1 MLVMLGWYMDA
12 WMLVSQNQKS
22 TVLFLSA
29 HGSSMS
35 AQLCRHSRIRIQ
47 CRICS
52 APPTIIYL
60 DGTSPDRA
68 PTASADLQPSK
79 RVRDVCASN
88 TGVASAAARSASGGA
103 AASRPDVRPA
113 SSGSRSLKRAA
124 ASGKSICTD
133 PRRASHSVSNTASQE
148 GSYAASER
156 PTHTESQGGSY
167 AASGRPT
174 HAESL
179 GGSHAASGE
188 STHAE
193 SQGGSRAASGRSTHA
208 ESRGG
213 SHAASGESR
222 GGSHAASKGSQAESQ
237 KSTLEESRRASRAS
251 GKSPHTES
259 HGDDAAGSRPK
270 RSNTQRL
277 PHSVRGRAGVPASVV
292 RHAVALSVAH
302 VSWMPAPGGG
312 SAFFPRLS
320 GMRYTHSAAAAA
332 ASTERETSTLDWHNE
347 AGMLTDAEL
356 PVPTEPSRF
365 GEYRRA
371 ANTYLGS
378 SDGRYDNAVGLGFD
392 GPSQP
397 HTRTEV
403 GDSAP
408 VPPNTP
414 LSDDDSEDG
423 SDVYTQFDLA
433 EVANE
438 LMLSRLSHPAPPPS
452 PVSVDVIGGASD
464 ALARWL
470 DEHDGYSRTG
480 PLDEDGLEQ
489 LYRPSGAK

>member
-174 HAESL
+174 HAES
-179 GGSHAASGE
+179 
-188 STHAE
+188 
-193 SQGGSRAASGRSTHA
+193 
-208 ESRGG
+208 RGG

-302 VSWMPAPGGG
+302 VSRMPAPGGG